1 MIDTMETLSASAEGR
16 VVALGNFD
24 GVHVGHQALLAE
36 AGRLGETLSLPVAVW
51 SFASLPGEKLTTP
64 EGRASYLHAY
74 GADEVIYDAFDR
86 VRDFTPERFFR
97 EVLVEALNAKA
108 CVCGFNYSFGQYG
121 AGHAATLEALCREA
135 GILCRVV
142 SEVALD
148 GEAVSSTRIR
158 TLLREGQVEGAARLL
173 GHPYALTGRVE
184 SGRHF
189 GRTMGLPTLNQ
200 RFGEGICLPRR
211 GVYATFCRVNGAS
224 YPSVTNIGCCPTVT
238 EGRETVVETHILG
251 FQGELYGEE
260 VEVGFLR
267 WLREERKF
275 SSVEALKE
283 EIEENCREAK
293 RVFLNGSF
301 LR

>member
-1 MIDTMETLSASAEGR
+1 MTYTMETLPASAGGR

-24 GVHVGHQALLAE
+24 GVHLGHQALLAE
-36 AGRLGETLSLPVAVW
+36 AKRLGEALSLPVAVW
-51 SFASLPGEKLTTP
+51 SFATLPGENLTTP
-64 EGRASYLHAY
+64 AERAAYLRAY
-74 GADEVIYDAFDR
+74 GADEVIYDAFER
-86 VRDFTPERFFR
+86 VRDFMPERFFR
-97 EVLVEALNAKA
+97 EVLVEALNVKA

-121 AGHAATLEALCREA
+121 AGHADTLEALCREA
-135 GILCRVV
+135 RVLCRVV

-148 GEAVSSTRIR
+148 GETVSSTRIR
-158 TLLREGQVEGAARLL
+158 ALLREGRVEAAAGLL

-200 RFGEGICLPRR
+200 RFEEGICLPKR
-211 GVYATFCRVNGAS
+211 GVYATFCRLNGEV
-224 YPSVTNIGCCPTVT
+224 YPSVTNVGCCPTVT
-238 EGRETVVETHILG
+238 DGRETVVETHILD

-260 VEVGFLR
+260 VKVGFLR
-267 WLREERKF
+267 WLREEKKF

-283 EIEENCREAK
+283 EIEGNCREAK

>member
-1 MIDTMETLSASAEGR
+1 MINTMETLSASAGGR

-36 AGRLGETLSLPVAVW
+36 AKRLGEALSLPVAVW
-51 SFASLPGEKLTTP
+51 SFASLPGEALTTP
-64 EGRASYLHAY
+64 EGRATYLHAY
-74 GADEVIYDAFDR
+74 GADEVIYDTFLR
-86 VRDFTPERFFR
+86 VREFTPERFFR

-108 CVCGFNYSFGQYG
+108 CVCGFNYSFGRYG
-121 AGHAATLEALCREA
+121 AGHADMLEALCRKA

-142 SEVALD
+142 PEVALD
-148 GEAVSSTRIR
+148 GETVSSTRIR
-158 TLLREGQVEGAARLL
+158 ALLREGRVEEATVLL

-184 SGRHF
+184 GGRHF
-189 GRTMGLPTLNQ
+189 GRTMGIPTLNQ
-200 RFGEGICLPRR
+200 RFEEGICLPKR
-211 GVYATFCRVNGAS
+211 GVYATFCRLNGEV

-238 EGRETVVETHILG
+238 DGHETVVETHVLD

-267 WLREERKF
+267 WLREEKKF

-283 EIEENCREAK
+283 EIEGNCREAK

>member
-1 MIDTMETLSASAEGR
+1 MTYTMETLPAAAGGR

-24 GVHVGHQALLAE
+24 GVHLGHQALLAE
-36 AGRLGETLSLPVAVW
+36 AKKLGEALSLPVAVW
-51 SFASLPGEKLTTP
+51 SFASLPGDHLTTP
-64 EGRASYLHAY
+64 EGRAAYLRSY
-74 GADEVIYDAFDR
+74 GADEVIYDAFRR

-97 EVLVEALNAKA
+97 KVLIEALNAKA
-108 CVCGFNYSFGQYG
+108 CVCGFNYSFGQCG
-121 AGHAATLEALCREA
+121 VGHAATLEALCREA

-158 TLLREGQVEGAARLL
+158 ALLREGQVEGAVRLL
-173 GHPYALTGRVE
+173 GHPYVLTGLVE

-200 RFGEGICLPRR
+200 RFGEAICLPAR
-211 GVYATFCRVNGAS
+211 GVYATFCRVNGAI
-224 YPSVTNIGCCPTVT
+224 YPSVTNVGCCPTVT
-238 EGRETVVETHILG
+238 DGHETVVETHVLD
-251 FQGELYGEE
+251 FHGELYGEE

-283 EIEENCREAK
+283 EIEGNCREAK
-293 RVFLNGSF
+293 GIFDCLFEG
-301 LR
+301 